1 MLYTIKQKD
10 YKLLETILQLKPN
23 ILNEYISDELDVF
36 SVF

>member
-1 MLYTIKQKD
+1 MLYAIKQKD
-10 YKLLETILQLKPN
+10 YKLLETILKLKPN